1 MHWLFFSSITAALI
15 CRRSFFED
23 VKKRLQD
30 KELLLMQGTIGCI
43 ELYGVALKVTL
54 FHRGLPQIRPA
65 APVFFDIFPIIINQQ
80 FIYNRSVKDDTEKAC
95 IMNRNPNTDSGGIR
109 MKKCISIYLALI
121 LILTV
126 IVVPS
131 TAETTIKIGE
141 LTYLNSDGTSRS
153 GMLAEAL
160 NAIQSYSGGFQIFG
174 NTYVL
179 NDEGAATPVEI
190 DHVEA
195 VEFDS
200 LNSMV
205 MSLNAGTIDGMI
217 VYFTVGSYLCRQN
230 ENLTSWLDYSEM
242 EKIYGGEMTNI
253 KNRFILDQILGT
265 DFSFLMMEDHAA
277 LRDEFN
283 QAIADLKADGT
294 LDALRAS
301 IMDLNRVE
309 LEEIDNA
316 ETIRVGVTGDLPPI
330 DYVDE
335 EGIPAGFNT
344 AVLAEISKRIG
355 KNIELVS
362 IDSGVR
368 SLALSEGI
376 VDVVFWSRISAP
388 DQSIYDSLP
397 EKRKT
402 DATMIGLALAPYRHP
417 DIDIPE
423 GTITTDV
430 YFHDIYITL
439 YMKK

>member
-1 MHWLFFSSITAALI
+1 
-15 CRRSFFED
+15 
-23 VKKRLQD
+23 
-30 KELLLMQGTIGCI
+30 
-43 ELYGVALKVTL
+43 
-54 FHRGLPQIRPA
+54 
-65 APVFFDIFPIIINQQ
+65 
-80 FIYNRSVKDDTEKAC
+80 
-95 IMNRNPNTDSGGIR
+95 
-109 MKKCISIYLALI
+109 MKKCISLYLALI
-121 LILTV
+121 LTLTV
-126 IVVPS
+126 IVVPAM
-131 TAETTIKIGE
+131 AETTIKIGE

-174 NTYVL
+174 NVYVFD
-179 NDEGAATPVEI
+179 DEETAAPVEI

-200 LNSMV
+200 LNSML

-230 ENLTSWLDYSEM
+230 ENLTSWLEFSEM
-242 EKIYGGEMTNI
+242 ERVYGEEMTNI

-283 QAIADLKADGT
+283 QAIADMKADGT

-335 EGIPAGFNT
+335 KGIPAGFNT

-362 IDSGVR
+362 IDSGAR
-368 SLALSEGI
+368 SLALSQGI
-376 VDVVFWSRISAP
+376 VDVIFWSRISAP
-388 DQSIYDSLP
+388 DQSIFDSLP
-397 EKRKT
+397 KNRKM
-402 DATMIGLALAPYRHP
+402 DATMIGLSLAPYRHP

-430 YFHDIYITL
+430 YLHDIYITL
-439 YMKK
+439 YLKK

>member
-1 MHWLFFSSITAALI
+1 
-15 CRRSFFED
+15 
-23 VKKRLQD
+23 
-30 KELLLMQGTIGCI
+30 
-43 ELYGVALKVTL
+43 
-54 FHRGLPQIRPA
+54 
-65 APVFFDIFPIIINQQ
+65 
-80 FIYNRSVKDDTEKAC
+80 
-95 IMNRNPNTDSGGIR
+95 

-121 LILTV
+121 LTLTV

-153 GMLAEAL
+153 GMLVEAL
-160 NAIQSYSGGFQIFG
+160 KAIQSYSGGFQIFG

-205 MSLNAGTIDGMI
+205 MSLNAGDIDGMI

-230 ENLTSWLDYSEM
+230 ENLTSWLEFSEM
-242 EKIYGGEMTNI
+242 ERVYGEEMTNI

-283 QAIADLKADGT
+283 QAIADMKADGT

-316 ETIRVGVTGDLPPI
+316 ETIRVGITGDLPPI

-335 EGIPAGFNT
+335 AGIPAGFNT
-344 AVLAEISKRIG
+344 AVLAEISRRTG
-355 KNIELVS
+355 KNIELVG
-362 IDSGVR
+362 IESGAR
-368 SLALSEGI
+368 SLALSQGQ
-376 VDVVFWSRISAP
+376 VDAVFWSRISMP
-388 DQSIYDSLP
+388 DQGIFDSLP
-397 EKRKT
+397 ENRRM
-402 DATMIGLALAPYRHP
+402 DATMIALALSPYRHP

-430 YFHDIYITL
+430 YLHDIYVTL

>member
-1 MHWLFFSSITAALI
+1 
-15 CRRSFFED
+15 
-23 VKKRLQD
+23 
-30 KELLLMQGTIGCI
+30 
-43 ELYGVALKVTL
+43 
-54 FHRGLPQIRPA
+54 
-65 APVFFDIFPIIINQQ
+65 
-80 FIYNRSVKDDTEKAC
+80 
-95 IMNRNPNTDSGGIR
+95 
-109 MKKCISIYLALI
+109 MKKCISLFLVLI
-121 LILTV
+121 LTPTV
-126 IVVPS
+126 IVVPAM
-131 TAETTIKIGE
+131 AETTIKIGE

-179 NDEGAATPVEI
+179 NDEGAAAPLEI
-190 DHVEA
+190 DRVEA

-205 MSLNAGTIDGMI
+205 MSLNAGDIDGMI

-230 ENLTSWLDYSEM
+230 ENLTSWLEYSEM
-242 EKIYGGEMTNI
+242 EKVYGEEMTNI

-265 DFSFLMMEDHAA
+265 DFSFLMMEDHVA

-283 QAIADLKADGT
+283 QAIADMKEDGT

-301 IMDLNRVE
+301 VMDLDRVE
-309 LEEIDNA
+309 IKTIENA
-316 ETIRVGVTGDLPPI
+316 ETIRVGITGDLPPI

-335 EGIPAGFNT
+335 EGVPAGYNT
-344 AVLAEISKRIG
+344 AVLAEISRRTG

-362 IDSGVR
+362 IDSGAR
-368 SLALSEGI
+368 SLALSQGI
-376 VDVVFWSRISAP
+376 VDVIFWSRINTP
-388 DQSIYDSLP
+388 DQSIFDSLP
-397 EKRKT
+397 ENRKV
-402 DATMIGLALAPYRHP
+402 DATMIALALSPYRHP

-430 YFHDIYITL
+430 YFHDIYVTL